1 MVAEEDSVSGVGR
14 GAGHLFSRFKWRLA
28 SSVPIRVDSVSVVDG
43 RYLATTRSNN
53 VRLFSLLR
61 VHLSDSVEEP
71 KLDYSAAVR
80 ITLQHQRMK
89 GLLDGLHRAKIP
101 FLYTM
106 MVRPSN
112 QEEDEENQ
120 IFEFDLV
127 VGTWVD
133 ARGKE
138 LQDARSEC
146 EQNAAT
152 LAATLSVGL
161 PNSSVRRLTR
171 SELASFARALLLP
184 EEPKLRQV
192 ADSATLSTLESFEGH
207 GPSVSPSSVSPDFYL
222 PNSKESGER
231 GEGIVLGRVKAR
243 SGSAHEFRLQL
254 EDLRRHVTLMGMT
267 GSGKSTTAGVIVRQ
281 VAAMGLP
288 VMILDWH
295 FGRHS

>member
-1 MVAEEDSVSGVGR
+1 M
-14 GAGHLFSRFKWRLA
+14 
-28 SSVPIRVDSVSVVDG
+28 
-43 RYLATTRSNN
+43 
-53 VRLFSLLR
+53 
-61 VHLSDSVEEP
+61 
-71 KLDYSAAVR
+71 R

-106 MVRPSN
+106 MVKPSN

-138 LQDARSEC
+138 LQDARVEC

-171 SELASFARALLLP
+171 SELVGFAQALLLP
-184 EEPKLRQV
+184 AEPKLRQV
-192 ADSATLSTLESFEGH
+192 ADSATISTLESFEGH
-207 GPSVSPSSVSPDFYL
+207 GPSVGPDGRRPPTFT
-222 PNSKESGER
+222 SRTRRSRESGER
-231 GEGIVLGRVKAR
+231 GSC
-243 SGSAHEFRLQL
+243 SGA
-254 EDLRRHVTLMGMT
+254 
-267 GSGKSTTAGVIVRQ
+267 
-281 VAAMGLP
+281 
-288 VMILDWH
+288 
-295 FGRHS
+295 